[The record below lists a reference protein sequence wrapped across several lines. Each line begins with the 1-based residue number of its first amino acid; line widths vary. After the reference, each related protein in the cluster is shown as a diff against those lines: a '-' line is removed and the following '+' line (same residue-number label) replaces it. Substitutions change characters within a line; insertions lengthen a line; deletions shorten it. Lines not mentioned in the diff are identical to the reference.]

1 MSEIL
6 VVEDSPTQREQLLFL
21 LQRAGYETIAAP
33 DGAAA
38 LDIAHSRHPALVL
51 TDVVMPRM
59 DGYTLCR
66 AIKADPVLHDTPVIL
81 LTSLTSPQDVIEGLA
96 CGADNFVRKPY
107 ESASLLARVQRCL
120 ADGVERSRVPA
131 AATVGAEREQVL
143 EFLFSTFEETV
154 HLDDELTR
162 SYQSL
167 DLLYRLAE
175 GLNRSSTQ
183 HEVVLEALARA
194 LELPGVRGAWMEVE
208 GDRLAGGAGTC
219 SRMTSLDQAPPVDF
233 TVELRSGGGG
243 LGRLQ
248 LVGPDERLLDDDELR
263 TLDAFGI
270 QVGAALDRALL
281 QEHLERRVQ
290 ERTAELSAEVAA
302 RQRAEEAVRAMAAIV
317 ESADDGMV
325 RLGTDG
331 RIQTW
336 NRGAARMYGYVGD
349 EAVGNSIELVAS
361 PDEVDELRSIISR
374 VAWGESVVGH
384 EMVRLT
390 RDGKE
395 IEVSLTLSP
404 VRDADGAVVAI
415 AEIARDIT
423 ARKELERA
431 LLQSQKLDSVGRLAG
446 GIAHDFNNLMTGVIG
461 FSELAL
467 PQLDE
472 PQRTFIEEAKRA
484 GERATELTQ
493 RLLAFGRRQT
503 LRPKPMDLN
512 TVVAEM
518 ETLLARLIGE
528 QIDMALELDPAPCP
542 LVADRSQLEQ
552 VVMNLAI
559 NARDAMDGRGKL
571 RIATVA
577 NDEGHVRLS
586 VTDTGT
592 GMDAETQTK
601 IFEPFFTTK
610 EEGKGTGLGLST
622 VFGIVHQ
629 SGGRIAVDS
638 RLERGTTFTIFLPR
652 GGEALG
658 EADAA
663 QPAETPERG
672 SGSVLVV
679 EDDDSIRALMRA
691 VLEPAGYEVRL
702 AAGGEE
708 ALNGA
713 DADLLIT
720 DILMPGM
727 NGRELATRI
736 TERAPETHVLFISGY
751 TGKDTRLQD
760 GERFLAKPFTPSA
773 LLEQVQALL
782 TADRS

>member
-1 MSEIL
+1 MSRRVL
-6 VVEDSPTQREQLLFL
+6 VVEDSPTQAQQLLHL
-21 LQRAGYETIAAP
+21 LEQAGYETVSAA
-33 DGAAA
+33 DGVAA
-38 LDIAHSRHPALVL
+38 LELARSHPPDLVL

-66 AIKADPVLHDTPVIL
+66 SIKQDPALNDTPVIL

-107 ESASLLARVQRCL
+107 ESASLLARVERCL
-120 ADGVERSRVPA
+120 ADGAERSRVPV

-162 SYQSL
+162 SYHSL

-175 GLNRSSTQ
+175 GLNRCTT
-183 HEVVLEALARA
+183 ERDVVLEALARA
-194 LELPGVRGAWMEVE
+194 LELPGVRGAWIVIE
-208 GDRLAGGAGTC
+208 GNRLAGSAGTVA
-219 SRMTSLDQAPPVDF
+219 RMASLERAPAVDF
-233 TVELRSGGGG
+233 TVPLRTGPGI

-263 TLDAFGI
+263 TLDGFGA

-290 ERTAELSAEVAA
+290 ERTSELSAEIAA
-302 RQRAEEAVRAMAAIV
+302 RRRAEEALRAMAAIV

-325 RLGTDG
+325 RLGPDG
-331 RIQTW
+331 RIETW
-336 NRGAARMYGYVGD
+336 NRGAARLYGYVGD
-349 EAVGNSIELVAS
+349 EAVGNSIELVAR
-361 PDEVDELRSIISR
+361 PDQVDELRAMLDR
-374 VAWGESVVGH
+374 VAWGESIQGH

-390 RDGKE
+390 RDGRE
-395 IEVSLTLSP
+395 IDVSLTLSP
-404 VRDADGAVVAI
+404 VRDAQGAVVAI
-415 AEIARDIT
+415 AEIARDIS

-431 LLQSQKLDSVGRLAG
+431 LLQSQKLESVGRLAG

-467 PQLDE
+467 ARLGQGDPTRE
-472 PQRTFIEEAKRA
+472 FVEEAKRS

-503 LRPKPMDLN
+503 LRPKALDLN
-512 TVVAEM
+512 HVVGEM
-518 ETLLARLIGE
+518 ETLMRRLLGE
-528 QIDMALELDPAPCP
+528 GIELVFALEAEPVP
-542 LVADRSQLEQ
+542 LIADRAQLEQ

-559 NARDAMDGRGKL
+559 NARDAMDGRGRL
-571 RIATVA
+571 TIATECV
-577 NDEGHVRLS
+577 DDVWVRLV
-586 VTDTGT
+586 VTDTGS
-592 GMDAETQTK
+592 GMDDRTQAQ

-629 SGGRIAVDS
+629 SGGRIAVES
-638 RLERGTTFTIFLPR
+638 RLDVGSTFAISLPR
-652 GGEALG
+652 SEDAPIHVD
-658 EADAA
+658 APAA
-663 QPAETPERG
+663 QVVPGSG

-679 EDDDSIRALMRA
+679 EDDDALRDLVRV
-691 VLEPAGYEVRL
+691 VLEPAGYRVTL
-702 AAGGEE
+702 ARGGEE
-708 ALNGA
+708 ALRRA
-713 DADLLIT
+713 DPDLLIT

-727 NGRELATRI
+727 NGRELADRI
-736 TERAPETHVLFISGY
+736 LARAPGTRVLFISGY
-751 TGKDTRLQD
+751 A
-760 GERFLAKPFTPSA
+760 GEDVQLDAGARFLAKPFTPGE
-773 LLEQVQALL
+773 LLEHVQSLL
-782 TADRS
+782 GA